1 MSTSE
6 GAPAKD
12 LLEAMIH
19 ADVLEIF
26 VLIPQV
32 DQAKFSSWVSRAPD
46 EESRWRRINGLVLAL
61 KLGPLQTGPQVDGAV
76 TGVAGTE

>member
-1 MSTSE
+1 V
-6 GAPAKD
+6 
-12 LLEAMIH
+12 EAMIH

-26 VLIPQV
+26 VLLPEI

-61 KLGPLQTGPQVDGAV
+61 KLGPLQKPQVHDA
-76 TGVAGTE
+76 ASGTALPE